1 MSKAEPVKFITRTG
15 RYLFGDLYEA
25 DKTDF
30 DGNPLK
36 PLDNGNPHPGY
47 YTVGVAVPKLP
58 GETHFSMCEEGKHIW
73 AVGHRDHPQAAQH
86 DGFSWKVIDG
96 DSTKPGKPYK
106 GKPGRAPK
114 DVLNYPGNWIFTFR
128 SFANFPIPVR
138 GPQGE
143 MRPELE
149 KAGGVM
155 PGDCVQVYASV
166 TGNDGATPGVYLN
179 PLCVSYQ
186 GPHRDGRIS
195 ANGVGDTTKLGFG
208 QGPRPA
214 FVTDMPTGQAPGSA
228 PPPPP
233 AAPAGNAAP
242 PPPPTQQVP
251 QVPVSPAPGFVGAP
265 PPPPPGNAAPPPP
278 PPPPANAGPK
288 MTAKAAG
295 QTYAA
300 FIAGGWTDA
309 TLKANGYIE

>member
-25 DKTDF
+25 DKTDY

-36 PLDNGNPHPGY
+36 PLDNGNPHPGN
-47 YTVGVAVPKLP
+47 YTVGVAIPKLP

-73 AVGHRDHPQAAQH
+73 IVGHRDHPQAAQH

-114 DVLNYPGNWIFTFR
+114 DVPNYPGNWILTFR
-128 SFANFPIPVR
+128 SFANFPIPIR

-143 MRPELE
+143 MRPELD

-186 GPHRDGRIS
+186 GPHRDGRII

-208 QGPRPA
+208 QGPRPS
-214 FVTDMPTGQAPGSA
+214 FVTDMPTGQAPGSTPPPPGTPA

-233 AAPAGNAAP
+233 A
-242 PPPPTQQVP
+242 TQQGP
-251 QVPVSPAPGFVGAP
+251 QVPVMPAAGFVGTPPPPNGAPAAPGTP
-265 PPPPPGNAAPPPP
+265 PPPPPSAPV
-278 PPPPANAGPK
+278 GPQ
-288 MTAKAAG
+288 MTAKANG
-295 QTYAA
+295 QPYAA
-300 FIAGGWTDA
+300 FIAAGWTDA
-309 TLKANGYIE
+309 TLKAQGYML